1 MSHDHSATPIFSQ
14 VEVTASAAGS
24 AADGSSL
31 AENTQLMRDILT
43 GIDRQNELLE
53 QLLTAMTSAQR
64 QRNAEL
70 AAWRKANPRLSR
82 DCRRAVE
89 LLGRAQSSH
98 LRRLLDEVEDQ
109 GEAVVDGEFVLN
121 ELIDRFGPRMAH
133 LNSLLQVMGQLGGNG
148 PRNESA
154 GVE

>member
-1 MSHDHSATPIFSQ
+1 MSHDHSATPLYSQ
-14 VEVTASAAGS
+14 VEVTAASNSADTS
-24 AADGSSL
+24 PI

-43 GIDRQNELLE
+43 GIDRQNELME
-53 QLLTAMTSAQR
+53 QLLTAMTASQR

-82 DCRRAVE
+82 DCRNAVE

-98 LRRLLDEVEDQ
+98 LRRLLDEVEEH
-109 GEAVVDGEFVLN
+109 GESVVDGEFMLN
-121 ELIDRFGPRMAH
+121 EMIDRFGPRMAH

-148 PRNESA
+148 PRNETASA
-154 GVE
+154 E